1 LPAYILELVL
11 CEVFGLGGRLE
22 ALIRIGGKLSPIVA
36 LKESLRQGSSSVLW
50 RRRKRRWLL
59 RQRPMNWPSKFV
71 KDWNS
76 TGKKDPTGN
85 TDKSK
90 TRFVYSVKL
99 TSLFWFA
106 NIHIMRS
113 KSVNILGIE
122 TSCDETAAAVVGDGK
137 IIKSCVIASQNKLH
151 EKYGG
156 VVPEIASRAHIE
168 KIYPV
173 IAEAVEQAG
182 VTKDRIDAVA
192 VANQPGLTIALVVGV
207 TAAKTLAFAWERP
220 LIAIN
225 HLHAHLQS
233 AMLAEESLR
242 LPAVALI
249 VSGGHTCLYDCES
262 PLELKLLGSTIDDA
276 AGEAFDKVA
285 TILKLGYPGGPSI
298 EKAAESGNP
307 NAIKFPRSMLGRD
320 SLDFSFSGIKTAVL
334 YYCRGQD
341 MKGENKVDSMT
352 EHEIADV
359 AASFQA
365 AVIDVL
371 VKKTQ
376 RAAKKIGA
384 RTVLLG
390 GGVAANVRLR
400 EALQEM
406 CDSAKPAKKLHIAP
420 KQYCTDNAVMVA
432 SLGYHKFKAGLF
444 ADLTLEPKASG

>member
-1 LPAYILELVL
+1 
-11 CEVFGLGGRLE
+11 
-22 ALIRIGGKLSPIVA
+22 
-36 LKESLRQGSSSVLW
+36 
-50 RRRKRRWLL
+50 
-59 RQRPMNWPSKFV
+59 
-71 KDWNS
+71 
-76 TGKKDPTGN
+76 
-85 TDKSK
+85 
-90 TRFVYSVKL
+90 
-99 TSLFWFA
+99 
-106 NIHIMRS
+106 MRT
-113 KSVNILGIE
+113 KPVNILGIE
-122 TSCDETAAAVVGDGK
+122 TSCDETAAAIVADGK
-137 IIKSCVIASQNKLH
+137 IVKSSVIASQNKLH

-173 IAEAVEQAG
+173 IAEAIAEAEA
-182 VTKDRIDAVA
+182 TKDDIDAIA

-207 TAAKTLAFAWERP
+207 TAAKALALAWDKP

-233 AMLAEESLR
+233 AMLTEENLQM
-242 LPAVALI
+242 PAVALI
-249 VSGGHTCLYDCES
+249 VSGGHTCLYDYRS
-262 PLELKLLGSTIDDA
+262 PLEPQLLGFTIDDA

-285 TILKLGYPGGPSI
+285 NILKLPYPGGPAI
-298 EKAAESGNP
+298 EETAKKGNP
-307 NAIKFPRSMLGRD
+307 IAINFPRSMLGPD

-341 MKGENKVDSMT
+341 MKGDDKVDSMT
-352 EHEIADV
+352 SEEIADI

-376 RAAKKIGA
+376 RAAERFGA
-384 RTVLLG
+384 KTILLG
-390 GGVAANVRLR
+390 GGVAANNELR
-400 EALQEM
+400 SALQKM
-406 CDSAKPAKKLHIAP
+406 CDSTVPTKKLLIAP